1 MEGKTTVAQAAKRLG
16 VTTRTLYRWMA
27 DGKIKEA
34 GRAGNTI
41 LLASEEVERLA
52 RERGNAPAPK
62 TMDLAEAYVRL
73 RDAGDDGGRESVMD
87 DMAAAICATAA
98 DRGPLVSSWEAMCSM
113 AATHPDGAGQWSA
126 KAHTYGAWLGRSDD
140 DTDKAI
146 AHKAQ
151 AGSFTTAESAEAEAK
166 AAPADPAYVIASA
179 SLKTR

>member
-16 VTTRTLYRWMA
+16 VTTRTLHRWISA
-27 DGKIKEA
+27 GKLTEA
-34 GRAGNTI
+34 GRAGNAI
-41 LLASEEVERLA
+41 LLDLEEVERLA

-62 TMDLAEAYVRL
+62 SMDLAEAYVRL
-73 RDAGDDGGRESVMD
+73 RDAGDEEDREAVMN

-98 DRGPLVSSWEAMCSM
+98 DRGPLVSAWEAACSM
-113 AATHPDGAGQWSA
+113 AATHPDGAERWSA
-126 KAHTYGAWLGRSDD
+126 TAHTYGAWLGQSDG

-166 AAPADPAYVIASA
+166 AAPEDPAYVIAAA
-179 SLKTR
+179 SLKTK